1 MDRGPARKGRRE
13 DQGVG
18 WMIEIEIESR
28 PGRFRGLAFSIG
40 LIAPLQSLDQGNFLT
55 FLRLPAIG

>member
-1 MDRGPARKGRRE
+1 
-13 DQGVG
+13 
-18 WMIEIEIESR
+18 MIEIEIESR